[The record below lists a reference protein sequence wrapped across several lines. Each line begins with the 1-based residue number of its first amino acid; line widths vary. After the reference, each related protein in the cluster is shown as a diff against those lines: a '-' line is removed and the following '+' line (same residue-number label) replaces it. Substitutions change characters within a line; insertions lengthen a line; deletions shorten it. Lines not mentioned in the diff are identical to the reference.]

1 VPVSVWLS
9 ISRWRLAVF
18 GQRSRRYSSQ
28 SSIDRSNLGKC
39 SRGEAANGR
48 DVVMRPASAQQRSSA
63 ARTGPGRL
71 RDVALSGD
79 RHAGRPPTRED
90 DERMHHTTTARAA

>member
-28 SSIDRSNLGKC
+28 PSIDRSNLGKC

-48 DVVMRPASAQQRSSA
+48 DVVMRPASAQQR
-63 ARTGPGRL
+63 GPNG
-71 RDVALSGD
+71 A
-79 RHAGRPPTRED
+79 RPPTR
-90 DERMHHTTTARAA
+90 RRPFW